1 LNDKQLIDFFLPY
14 AEINFSKSSI
24 NYSKHCKKNSKVLP
38 SSSKNSKIIETLS
51 KIENLLEKIGY
62 SPNFDLIIE
71 DLFEDPSKEYYILG
85 KCQLSCYIKLSSPKK
100 SEKSLQSSL
109 ESFIKLENF
118 ELFTRSSYFFNNI
131 DLYLTSVPSVN
142 YFEISAKSFKR
153 YSEFKSLNSK
163 NLLSFQGLFKG
174 RDKKF
179 YILTETF
186 EIGSFYKKFRGC
198 SSDIFLDLRKSVLE
212 LVSLIF
218 LCGQKG
224 LAGLDLSSEYLDY
237 SSNKVKLVPS
247 FKEIRK
253 DFKAPEEK
261 TVLTNEQRVQSDFYR
276 LGLMII
282 DLLVK
287 DDCIA
292 YVKETGGNEENIDFF
307 QMIDPLN
314 EQFSELQE
322 RLGLKYQELLTIA
335 QSLVLQGPSER
346 PDAEALNSLLSN

>member
-1 LNDKQLIDFFLPY
+1 
-14 AEINFSKSSI
+14 
-24 NYSKHCKKNSKVLP
+24 
-38 SSSKNSKIIETLS
+38 
-51 KIENLLEKIGY
+51 
-62 SPNFDLIIE
+62 
-71 DLFEDPSKEYYILG
+71 
-85 KCQLSCYIKLSSPKK
+85 
-100 SEKSLQSSL
+100 
-109 ESFIKLENF
+109 
-118 ELFTRSSYFFNNI
+118 
-131 DLYLTSVPSVN
+131 VPSVN

-322 RLGLKYQELLTIA
+322 KLGSKYQELLTIA